1 MIGKLKGIV
10 DEVAQNWAILDVAGV
25 GYHVFCTQKTLDQL
39 PQQGEAMTLY
49 IETIV
54 REDFIHLYGFAS
66 VDEKLWFNVLTTV
79 QGVGMKAAL
88 SILSAL
94 SPSDVYQAIT
104 TGQTG
109 LLTSADGIGPK
120 LATRIIHELKDKAHN
135 YKPQGTGTF
144 TIVPSKSA
152 QGSTFEDVV
161 SALTNLGYRLN
172 DAQHATHQAFQSHEG
187 AVFQDLLKIALE
199 GLSKSRT
206 GS

>member
-10 DEVAQNWAILDVAGV
+10 DEVAQSWAILDVAGV
-25 GYHVFCTQKTLDQL
+25 GYHVFCTQKTLEQL
-39 PQQGEAMTLY
+39 PQEGEAATLY

-66 VDEKLWFNVLTTV
+66 IDEKLWFNVLTTV

-109 LLTSADGIGPK
+109 MLTTADGIGPK
-120 LATRIIHELKDKAHN
+120 LATRIIHELKDKAQN
-135 YKPQGTGTF
+135 YKPQGTSSF
-144 TIVPSKSA
+144 TIVSPKSP
-152 QGSTFEDVV
+152 QNNIFEDVV
-161 SALTNLGYRLN
+161 SALTNLGYRLS
-172 DAQHATHQAFQSHEG
+172 DAQYATHQALSAHEDAG
-187 AVFQDLLKIALE
+187 FQDLLKTALE
-199 GLSKSRT
+199 GLSKTRT